1 MSENLKKVKLD
12 KDKIPISRGTKIKIA
27 IIIFIILLIF
37 STIFSLI
44 NIGNNKIHHNIEISK
59 INMSGKQTEE
69 AQEELN
75 KKIREKELSKIT
87 LKETEQNY
95 ETTISFEQLNISRN
109 ISKAIQEA
117 YGVGRNS
124 NIIINNYNILST
136 YMLKRNIEIETSIK
150 EESIDNIIN
159 EIESKLP
166 NVKTESTYSI
176 EGNTLL
182 IKKGKKG
189 VVIKKEELKNK
200 IIETI
205 KDLQDTQNTIEIP
218 LEEKEPEP
226 INLDRIINEIKK
238 EAKDAYIT
246 EEPLKVHAEE
256 NGIDLDITE
265 DEAKKMLEEN
275 KEEYEIPLKIT
286 EPQITVASLGEKAFT
301 DKLSTFTTNYD
312 ASNINRNNNLV
323 LAAEKLNDTIVNP
336 GETFSYNQTIGERT
350 ISAGFKKA
358 NAYAGGNVVLDVG
371 GGICQLSSTLY
382 NAALLA
388 DVNIV
393 ERHNHSFKTS
403 YLDAGRD
410 ATVSWGA
417 LDFKFENNRNY
428 PIKIKATAG
437 EGIVTVEFYGIKEE
451 KDQTVLIE
459 SKVTNII
466 KQKVEYKKD
475 TTLKPGEEII
485 ERAGEDGCTSET
497 YKTTLKNGVITSKT
511 LISQDTYNQLSKII
525 RKN

>member
-136 YMLKRNIEIETSIK
+136 YMIKRNIEIETSIK

-205 KDLQDTQNTIEIP
+205 KD
-218 LEEKEPEP
+218 
-226 INLDRIINEIKK
+226 
-238 EAKDAYIT
+238 
-246 EEPLKVHAEE
+246 
-256 NGIDLDITE
+256 
-265 DEAKKMLEEN
+265 
-275 KEEYEIPLKIT
+275 
-286 EPQITVASLGEKAFT
+286 
-301 DKLSTFTTNYD
+301 
-312 ASNINRNNNLV
+312 
-323 LAAEKLNDTIVNP
+323 
-336 GETFSYNQTIGERT
+336 
-350 ISAGFKKA
+350 
-358 NAYAGGNVVLDVG
+358 
-371 GGICQLSSTLY
+371 
-382 NAALLA
+382 
-388 DVNIV
+388 
-393 ERHNHSFKTS
+393 
-403 YLDAGRD
+403 
-410 ATVSWGA
+410 
-417 LDFKFENNRNY
+417 
-428 PIKIKATAG
+428 
-437 EGIVTVEFYGIKEE
+437 
-451 KDQTVLIE
+451 
-459 SKVTNII
+459 
-466 KQKVEYKKD
+466 
-475 TTLKPGEEII
+475 
-485 ERAGEDGCTSET
+485 
-497 YKTTLKNGVITSKT
+497 
-511 LISQDTYNQLSKII
+511 
-525 RKN
+525 